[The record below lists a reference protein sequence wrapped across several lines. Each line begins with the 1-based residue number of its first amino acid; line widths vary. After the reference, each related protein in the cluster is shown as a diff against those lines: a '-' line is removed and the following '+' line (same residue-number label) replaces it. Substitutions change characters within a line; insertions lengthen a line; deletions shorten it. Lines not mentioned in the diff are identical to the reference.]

1 MVSLRQNLIYKIKNF
16 ELGKGQFIRFTAWTG
31 TVMLFDVF
39 AANRG
44 FIMPLWAYIP
54 IGIILIIVMH
64 KIGILYW
71 KHLKKIEGEYE
82 NEQNVFAIEVRTFI
96 NEFKDFKEKVERSH
110 QNTEFLLNKKTGGKM

>member
-1 MVSLRQNLIYKIKNF
+1 MYKIKNF